1 MIYKLFLLSIFCLD
15 LFSPVTILAQ
25 KTAGIKWSAVAE
37 LPPVGGTQKNP
48 GVAGAFCGMHN
59 NVLLVA
65 GGANFP
71 DSMPWQGGK
80 KKYWD
85 DIYILTKPIIRNF
98 GWSKKY
104 SDGDCKLKQKV
115 AYGASVTTDDG
126 VVCVGG
132 ENENVISKEVF
143 LLQWDA
149 ENRQVIIKE
158 LPGLPLALTNAS
170 AAASEKI
177 IYVAG
182 GETPNGVSDKFFSL
196 DLANTSVGWKELR
209 VIPKPI
215 SHAVMLSPSPEKIFL
230 IGGRR
235 KTATGISEL
244 YNSVFEFDIISGHWE
259 EKRELPYALSAGTGI
274 VKSKNI
280 ILLFGGDKGE
290 TFHQTEILLTAIAEE
305 KDDVKRKKL
314 VEQKNK
320 LQQNHPGFS
329 PEILQY
335 DITKDEWKLEGV
347 TPFVAPVTTSAVKW
361 KEYVFI
367 PSGEIRA
374 GVRTPQI
381 LRGKLKQ

>member
-1 MIYKLFLLSIFCLD
+1 M
-15 LFSPVTILAQ
+15 AQ